1 MLRPSVSV
9 IQIAGSG
16 ANVRQPVLSGSPPAA
31 KERTHAREDAGHE
44 RDSSIHLHP
53 HADNHPSPKA
63 SRRALERPDPDL
75 ASFGTEHPDRPQT
88 VPAGG
93 PLRLACILVVSFS
106 RSESGTSCAWAAAF
120 SAFSSDSVSFGITP
134 PAELLRVIGNVCRTV
149 LLLPDTSTKR
159 SGIAQ
164 SSH

>member
-31 KERTHAREDAGHE
+31 KERRHAREDAGHE

-63 SRRALERPDPDL
+63 SRRAFERPDPDL

-88 VPAGG
+88 VPAVHSDWHASWWSASRDPNRVPAAHGRQLLVLSLRIRY
-93 PLRLACILVVSFS
+93 PLA
-106 RSESGTSCAWAAAF
+106 
-120 SAFSSDSVSFGITP
+120 
-134 PAELLRVIGNVCRTV
+134 
-149 LLLPDTSTKR
+149 
-159 SGIAQ
+159 
-164 SSH
+164 